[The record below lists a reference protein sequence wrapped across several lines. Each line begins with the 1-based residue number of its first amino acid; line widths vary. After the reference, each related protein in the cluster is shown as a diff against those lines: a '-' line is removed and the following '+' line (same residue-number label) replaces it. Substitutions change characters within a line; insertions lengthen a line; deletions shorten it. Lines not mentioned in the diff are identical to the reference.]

1 MPSAGQHM
9 QQSNVIKEKK
19 WQIKII
25 IRKTSYLNNIYWYKR
40 CAPLGNV
47 WYMLYT
53 TACNQKRRL
62 CLGVMWYL
70 TCRGCRL
77 DVDRGWFNHREHS
90 CLQGLDDNSLG
101 LYGSLGMSQGDSC
114 NHGFWLDGNLRPN
127 LNGPLDWRRLF
138 VCMTVKVVG
147 VKNTFFLYIYMWKW
161 GSITSGGLAGLLWRF
176 FGLCR
181 IHRTATE
188 IRTHWNRREL
198 RLWWEG
204 LILDSK
210 QRTEM
215 FYIIRM

>member
-47 WYMLYT
+47 WYMLFT

-101 LYGSLGMSQGDSC
+101 LYGSLGMSQGHSC

-147 VKNTFFLYIYMWKW
+147 VKNTFFIYIYMKVRQHHL
-161 GSITSGGLAGLLWRF
+161 GGPGWSSLEVFWPLSNSQNSYWNPNTLKQERA
-176 FGLCR
+176 
-181 IHRTATE
+181 ATVV
-188 IRTHWNRREL
+188 RRPHP
-198 RLWWEG
+198 R
-204 LILDSK
+204 
-210 QRTEM
+210 Q
-215 FYIIRM
+215 